1 MKKSL
6 LLVIA
11 VVAMG
16 CIDASAQSWLDALK
30 GAATS
35 AIDKAT
41 GGKLTEKAI
50 IGTWKYSQPAVKL
63 TSSTNALSEV
73 AGSAASSTIQSKIK
87 PYYEMVGIKPG
98 ACTFVFKEDG
108 TFSSTFGQ
116 RTSTGKYTYDG
127 KTNQISLKYDS
138 GILNTKA
145 ITAYAYMNGTNLQ
158 LGFAVDKLINI
169 LTTLGSNVQS
179 LSTITALLQQYDG
192 VKIGFEFSK

>member
-11 VVAMG
+11 IVAMG
-16 CIDASAQSWLDALK
+16 CIDASAQNWLDALK

-63 TSSTNALSEV
+63 TSSTNALSDV

-87 PYYEMVGIKPG
+87 PYYEKVGIKSG

-116 RTSTGKYTYDG
+116 RTSTGKYTYDA

-138 GILNTKA
+138 GLLNTKA
-145 ITAYAYMNGTNLQ
+145 ITAYAYMNGANLQ
-158 LGFAVDKLINI
+158 LGFAMDKLINI

-179 LSTITALLQQYDG
+179 LSTITALLEQYDG

>member
-116 RTSTGKYTYDG
+116 RTSTGKYTYDA

-145 ITAYAYMNGTNLQ
+145 ITAYAYMNGANLQ
-158 LGFAVDKLINI
+158 LGFAMDKLINI

-179 LSTITALLQQYDG
+179 LSAITALLQQYDG

>member
-11 VVAMG
+11 IVAMG
-16 CIDASAQSWLDALK
+16 CIDASAQNWLDALK

-63 TSSTNALSEV
+63 TSSTNALSDV

-87 PYYEMVGIKPG
+87 PYYEKVGIKSG
-98 ACTFVFKEDG
+98 ACAFVFKEDG
-108 TFSSTFGQ
+108 NLKMENHVNFLFFNLLRGNMKPQ
-116 RTSTGKYTYDG
+116 KQWPTY
-127 KTNQISLKYDS
+127 
-138 GILNTKA
+138 
-145 ITAYAYMNGTNLQ
+145 
-158 LGFAVDKLINI
+158 
-169 LTTLGSNVQS
+169 LT
-179 LSTITALLQQYDG
+179 
-192 VKIGFEFSK
+192 

>member
-6 LLVIA
+6 LLIIACVVI
-11 VVAMG
+11 G
-16 CIDASAQSWLDALK
+16 CIDASAQNWLEALK
-30 GAATS
+30 GAATT

-73 AGSAASSTIQSKIK
+73 AGGAAASTLQAKIK
-87 PYYEMVGIKPG
+87 PYYEKVGIKPG
-98 ACTFVFKEDG
+98 ACTFIFKEDG

-116 RTSTGKYTYDG
+116 RTSTGKYTFDA

-138 GILNTKA
+138 GIFNTKA
-145 ITAYAYMNGTNLQ
+145 ITAYAYINGTNLQ
-158 LGFAVDKLINI
+158 LGFAMDKLLTI
-169 LTTLGSNVQS
+169 LTTLGSNIES
-179 LSTITALLQQYDG
+179 LSMVTELLKQYDS

>member
-6 LLVIA
+6 LLVFAI
-11 VVAMG
+11 VTMG
-16 CIDASAQSWLDALK
+16 CIDASAQNWLDALK
-30 GAATS
+30 GVATS

-63 TSSTNALSEV
+63 TSSKNALLDV

-87 PYYEMVGIKPG
+87 PYYEKVGIKPG

-116 RTSTGKYTYDG
+116 RTSTGKYTYDA

-138 GILNTKA
+138 GLLNTKA
-145 ITAYAYMNGTNLQ
+145 ITAYAYMNGANLQ
-158 LGFAVDKLINI
+158 LGFAMDKLINI

-179 LSTITALLQQYDG
+179 LSTITALLEQYDG

>member
-6 LLVIA
+6 LTI
-11 VVAMG
+11 VACLALG
-16 CIDASAQSWLDALK
+16 CANVSAQNWLEALK

-50 IGTWKYSQPAVKL
+50 IGTWKYAQPAVKL

-73 AGSAASSTIQSKIK
+73 AGGAAASTLQAKIK
-87 PYYEMVGIKPG
+87 PYYEKVGIKPG
-98 ACTFVFKEDG
+98 ACTFIFKEDG

-116 RTSTGKYTYDG
+116 RTSTGKYTFDA

-138 GILNTKA
+138 GLFNTKA
-145 ITAYAYMNGTNLQ
+145 ITAYAYINGSNLQ
-158 LGFAVDKLINI
+158 LGFAMDKLITI
-169 LTTLGSNVQS
+169 MTTLGSNIES
-179 LSTITALLQQYDG
+179 MALVTELLKQYDG

>member
-6 LLVIA
+6 LLIIACAVI
-11 VVAMG
+11 G
-16 CIDASAQSWLDALK
+16 CVDASAQNWLEALK
-30 GAATS
+30 GAATT

-73 AGSAASSTIQSKIK
+73 AGAAASSTLQAKIK
-87 PYYEMVGIKPG
+87 PYYEKVGIKSG
-98 ACTFVFKEDG
+98 TCSFVFKEDG

-116 RTSTGKYTYDG
+116 KTSTGKYTFDA

-138 GILNTKA
+138 GIFNTKA
-145 ITAYAYMNGTNLQ
+145 ITAYAYINGTNLQ
-158 LGFAVDKLINI
+158 LGFAMDKLLTI
-169 LTTLGSNVQS
+169 LTTLGSNIES
-179 LSTITALLQQYDG
+179 LSMVTELLKQYDS

>member
-6 LLVIA
+6 LLIIA

-50 IGTWKYSQPAVKL
+50 VGTWKYSQPAVKL

>member
-6 LLVIA
+6 LLVFAI
-11 VVAMG
+11 VTMG
-16 CIDASAQSWLDALK
+16 CIDASAQNWLDALK
-30 GAATS
+30 GVATS

-63 TSSTNALSEV
+63 TSSKNALSDV

-87 PYYEMVGIKPG
+87 PYYEKVGIKPG

-116 RTSTGKYTYDG
+116 RTSTGKYTYDA

-138 GILNTKA
+138 GLLNTKA
-145 ITAYAYMNGTNLQ
+145 ITAYAYMNGANLQ
-158 LGFAVDKLINI
+158 LGFAMDKLINI

-179 LSTITALLQQYDG
+179 LSTITSLLEQYDG

>member
-1 MKKSL
+1 
-6 LLVIA
+6 
-11 VVAMG
+11 
-16 CIDASAQSWLDALK
+16 
-30 GAATS
+30 
-35 AIDKAT
+35 
-41 GGKLTEKAI
+41 
-50 IGTWKYSQPAVKL
+50 
-63 TSSTNALSEV
+63 
-73 AGSAASSTIQSKIK
+73 
-87 PYYEMVGIKPG
+87 MVGIKPG

>member
-11 VVAMG
+11 CVVMG
-16 CIDASAQSWLDALK
+16 CIDASAQNWLDSLK
-30 GAATS
+30 GVATS

-73 AGSAASSTIQSKIK
+73 AGAAASSTLQAKIK
-87 PYYEMVGIKPG
+87 PYYEKAGIKPG

-116 RTSTGKYTYDG
+116 RTSTGKYTFDA

-138 GILNTKA
+138 GIFNTKA
-145 ITAYAYMNGTNLQ
+145 ITAYAYINGTSLQ
-158 LGFAVDKLINI
+158 LGFAMDKLLTI
-169 LTTLGSNVQS
+169 LTTLGSNIES
-179 LSTITALLQQYDG
+179 LSMVTELLKQYDS